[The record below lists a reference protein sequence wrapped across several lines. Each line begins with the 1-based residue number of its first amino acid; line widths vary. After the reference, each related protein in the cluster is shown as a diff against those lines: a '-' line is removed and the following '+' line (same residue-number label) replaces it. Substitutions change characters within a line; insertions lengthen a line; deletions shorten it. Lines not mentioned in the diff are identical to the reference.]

1 MRNPSRSTQGLVLLL
16 AGAVTFGA
24 VGTATA
30 AKLITSRDIKNGT
43 IRAVDIRNGAI
54 GERQLSAAVRAQL
67 AQNAAATGVAG
78 PAGPKGDAGAAG
90 PAGPK
95 GDAGAAGPAGPK
107 GDTGA
112 AGPAGPKGDT
122 GAAGPGGF
130 TVEDGNSD
138 IVHGF
143 VTIQSS
149 AYTRA
154 VDGGL
159 WNYEWDGSLKRGDV
173 FFTEADCQ
181 GTPML
186 MVPQGVGKLNPQ
198 LRMFTEGQG
207 YKPSDTPA
215 ATQTINSASSNVFG
229 PGCVN
234 FTTSALF
241 QASEATAPPD
251 ALVGPLTVS
260 AS

>member
-78 PAGPKGDAGAAG
+78 PAEPKGDA
-90 PAGPK
+90 
-95 GDAGAAGPAGPK
+95 
-107 GDTGA
+107 GA